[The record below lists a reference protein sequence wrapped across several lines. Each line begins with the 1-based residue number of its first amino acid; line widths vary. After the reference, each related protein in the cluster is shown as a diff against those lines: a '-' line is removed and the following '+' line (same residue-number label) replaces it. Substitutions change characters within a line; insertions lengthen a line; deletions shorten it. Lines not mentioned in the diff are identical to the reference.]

1 MADPMADHHTGYKQ
15 KILKETLFITRN
27 LETATFPQK
36 VQEKRERTIF
46 SCTIV
51 SMGWWIDLSWLGIL
65 VKLMKLSFSSR

>member
-36 VQEKRERTIF
+36 MQEKRKRTIF
-46 SCTIV
+46 SYTNGLVDRFIMAWNPSETYEIV
-51 SMGWWIDLSWLGIL
+51 I
-65 VKLMKLSFSSR
+65 